1 MITLAYL
8 DKHKY
13 TKEQLL
19 TLHLL
24 FSNNVI
30 ALYSE
35 NHPKDYPLALEYFKT
50 KKVYDLCDYEVYPNG
65 VGIQYE
71 KIINFDVD
79 KPEDIQITY
88 SGCDKADELPGNPDS
103 WHLENDEQF
112 KSLINPY
119 PNQND
124 LQWQQ
129 EQEQYIK

>member
-1 MITLAYL
+1 MTTIYYVAAMLVCFHGECTRF
-8 DKHKY
+8 
-13 TKEQLL
+13 E
-19 TLHLL
+19 
-24 FSNNVI
+24 SEP
-30 ALYSE
+30 YS
-35 NHPKDYPLALEYFKT
+35 KDISVLNCTQRLQNIFQNQVGPY
-50 KKVYDLCDYEVYPNG
+50 YD
-65 VGIQYE
+65 

-88 SGCDKADELPGNPDS
+88 AGCDKADELPGNPDS

-129 EQEQYIK
+129 KQEQHIK